1 MATIA
6 AEAPHG
12 KTLTQAEQQVRA
24 VTGGLI
30 RGLRVEMNEDGH
42 VVVTGRSATYYAK
55 QLATHAVQAVCDV
68 AQVHNDIQ
76 VG

>member
-12 KTLTQAEQQVRA
+12 KTLPQAEQQVRA
-24 VTGGLI
+24 VAGGLI
-30 RGLRVEMNEDGH
+30 RGLRVELNGEGH
-42 VVVTGRSATYYAK
+42 VVVTGRAATYYAK